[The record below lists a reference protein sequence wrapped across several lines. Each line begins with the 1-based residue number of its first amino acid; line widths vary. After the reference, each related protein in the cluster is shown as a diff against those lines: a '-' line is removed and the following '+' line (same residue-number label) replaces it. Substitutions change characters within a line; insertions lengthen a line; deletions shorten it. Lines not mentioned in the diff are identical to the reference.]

1 MTYFLNL
8 PVWKKLILV
17 FLLVGLL
24 PMAVI
29 GYQALVTSNEIIVN
43 QVSNQLSAVR
53 SIKAKEVTRYF
64 ERVRNQIQ
72 TLSADPQIIRIASEM
87 PSAFRE
93 FRSETGLNAV
103 STEQQKASVT
113 SYYHEKFA
121 QQYEKLNG
129 TNADI
134 PAMLK
139 GLDSDSWALQY
150 QYISN
155 NPYALGEK
163 DSLNRANDGSEYSR
177 LHESIH
183 PKLRNYLNKF
193 GYYDIFI
200 ADAISGDII
209 YSVFKELDYTT
220 SLIDGPYADTSIGK
234 AFRDALDLTEPD
246 SSTLADFRTYLP
258 SYDAPASFMA
268 SPISN
273 GSDVVGVLIFQMPI
287 EDINAIMGERSGMG
301 ETGESY
307 LVGSDKLMRSDSYLE
322 PEYHS
327 VVASFKNP
335 EKGAITTE
343 AVHLALSGDT
353 GSEIITDY
361 LGNPVLSAYMP
372 LDLGEFR
379 WAVIA
384 EQDVAEAFSPVSF
397 LKKIMLVTAIICL
410 SVVLFTGWSMA
421 RLISAPITRVMN
433 SISAAEKTGA
443 FSQKVNY
450 QSRDEIGQMANA
462 FDGFLD
468 RLSDMFRETNSVLNS
483 VNKGD
488 YTSRINAQY
497 QGDMKLLCDGINFS
511 ISTIDESHNRQLAQ
525 QREIERAAEQARKEH
540 LTQQEKIEKS
550 SEEARRNAKEATAAA
565 KDAAAAAEEAAAAA
579 EEANRIRQALDVAT
593 TAVLM
598 ADNKGD
604 IIYANHAMQAVY
616 KRLIKTIGMSHCPGD
631 ILSANVRDF
640 RDSSSRGESL
650 EKLVM
655 SGEKMLL
662 SISEFTFWV
671 EVSEVLNNGKPAGT
685 VIEWIDRTHEIA
697 TEKEIDTVVEAAA
710 AGDFSV
716 SISEA
721 GKEGFFLSLARGLNS
736 MTSRTSEVIGEVA
749 EVMSSMAE
757 GDLTREVKS
766 SYSGTF
772 GQLANSINSTTG
784 KLVSVIRNINETA
797 SQVSSGA
804 REIEAGVIDLAARTE
819 QQAASLEETASS
831 MNEMATAVSQSAK
844 NAASADDRS
853 KSAES
858 RASEGGEIVHKA
870 VVSMEAINSA
880 SKQIADI
887 IGVIDD
893 IAFQTNLLALNAAVE
908 AARAGEQGRGFAV
921 VASEVRQLAQRS
933 SQAAREIKDLI
944 NDSVEKVEQGTRLV
958 NLSGD
963 TLKEIVSSVEEVS
976 QMISGLSSS
985 TREQEL
991 GINQVN
997 SAISRMDEMTQQN
1010 SALVEEAT
1018 AASENMA
1025 AQAKIMVD
1033 SVAFFRV
1040 SP

>member
-1 MTYFLNL
+1 
-8 PVWKKLILV
+8 
-17 FLLVGLL
+17 
-24 PMAVI
+24 
-29 GYQALVTSNEIIVN
+29 
-43 QVSNQLSAVR
+43 
-53 SIKAKEVTRYF
+53 
-64 ERVRNQIQ
+64 
-72 TLSADPQIIRIASEM
+72 
-87 PSAFRE
+87 
-93 FRSETGLNAV
+93 
-103 STEQQKASVT
+103 
-113 SYYHEKFA
+113 
-121 QQYEKLNG
+121 
-129 TNADI
+129 
-134 PAMLK
+134 ML
-139 GLDSDSWALQY
+139 
-150 QYISN
+150 
-155 NPYALGEK
+155 
-163 DSLNRANDGSEYSR
+163 
-177 LHESIH
+177 
-183 PKLRNYLNKF
+183 
-193 GYYDIFI
+193 
-200 ADAISGDII
+200 
-209 YSVFKELDYTT
+209 
-220 SLIDGPYADTSIGK
+220 
-234 AFRDALDLTEPD
+234 
-246 SSTLADFRTYLP
+246 
-258 SYDAPASFMA
+258 
-268 SPISN
+268 
-273 GSDVVGVLIFQMPI
+273 
-287 EDINAIMGERSGMG
+287 
-301 ETGESY
+301 
-307 LVGSDKLMRSDSYLE
+307 
-322 PEYHS
+322 
-327 VVASFKNP
+327 
-335 EKGAITTE
+335 ITT
-343 AVHLALSGDT
+343 L
-353 GSEIITDY
+353 
-361 LGNPVLSAYMP
+361 
-372 LDLGEFR
+372 
-379 WAVIA
+379 
-384 EQDVAEAFSPVSF
+384 
-397 LKKIMLVTAIICL
+397 ICL

-433 SISAAEKTGA
+433 AISAAEKTGS

-450 QSRDEIGQMANA
+450 ECRDEIGQMANA

-540 LTQQEKIEKS
+540 LIQQEKIEKS

-565 KDAAAAAEEAAAAA
+565 KEAAAAADEAAAAA

-640 RDSSSRGESL
+640 RDSSSMGESL

-997 SAISRMDEMTQQN
+997 SAIFRMDEMTQQN